1 MLFELIN
8 ALAIFQIIMNDL
20 LRSFLDKFV
29 IVYLDDILIYN
40 KNEEKHLQHVKLIV
54 ETLRKNDYYAKSSKF
69 AFFQKHIEFC
79 DHIIDDEKIKMNQNK
94 LRCIRK

>member
-8 ALAIFQIIMNDL
+8 ALAIFQMIMIDL
-20 LRSFLDKFV
+20 LLSFLDEFV

-40 KNEEKHLQHVKLIV
+40 KNEEAHLQHVKLII
-54 ETLRKNDYYAKSSKF
+54 ETLKKDNYYAKSSKC